1 MYLYDKGTCAFII
14 KHLLTLAIL
23 PATEFNT
30 QQIYTL
36 FSIVKCN
43 STMIKHRFYN
53 AVDFSVRHWTLILH
67 KNTLISATQNLI
79 GKITLKPTQ
88 ITLWLCFLDQCCP
101 IVTSC
106 IKKYS
111 LTSSFYSEL
120 QNILNSSSNWNVQI
134 WIFKTPFYPLYTCSL
149 IKYSTLS
156 HYCIRK
162 SKDGRH
168 NRTIV
173 IHNPLSVTDKT
184 KGEF

>member
-1 MYLYDKGTCAFII
+1 
-14 KHLLTLAIL
+14 
-23 PATEFNT
+23 
-30 QQIYTL
+30 
-36 FSIVKCN
+36 
-43 STMIKHRFYN
+43 MIKHRFYN

-67 KNTLISATQNLI
+67 KNTLINATQNLI

-173 IHNPLSVTDKT
+173 IHNPLSATDKDKRWILSVIYKPRDWT
-184 KGEF
+184 LLLYEVARLRLASLYNNKALSLGL